1 MSHDLRPDAPTAR
14 ADRYARL
21 SRHFADLL
29 AAVPDDAWTAPTPC
43 PDWTVRDL
51 VRHVVDSPAMFEQLV
66 GRTLRPHPPVEDDP
80 VAALHA
86 VRDQVLAE
94 LRDPAAAE
102 APFEGHFGPSTF
114 GEAVDRF
121 VCFDLVV
128 HGWDLARATG
138 QDAAIDPADLAR
150 LWQDADLFGPSLRSE
165 GVCGPAVEAPADADE
180 QTRLLA
186 HLGRRA

>member
-1 MSHDLRPDAPTAR
+1 MTTDSARPAAR

-21 SRHFADLL
+21 SQRFADLV
-29 AAVPDDAWTAPTPC
+29 AGVPDDVWQAPTPC
-43 PDWTVRDL
+43 PDWTVREL
-51 VRHVVDSPAMFEQLV
+51 VSHVVESPAMFEQLV
-66 GRTLRPHPPVEDDP
+66 GRTLHPHPPVDDDP
-80 VAALHA
+80 LAAMLA
-86 VRDQVLAE
+86 VREQVLAE
-94 LRDPAAAE
+94 LRDPDTAE

-138 QDAAIDPADLAR
+138 QDDTIDAGEVDR
-150 LWQDADLFGPSLRSE
+150 LWQDADLFGPALRSE
-165 GVCGPAVEAPADADE
+165 GVCGPAVEPPAGADE

-186 HLGRRA
+186 HLGRRP